1 MNEKLLQNYGPI
13 FDQILDL
20 SELKKYLKFSEKA
33 FLTAQEIIGNE
44 AKDWNTP
51 EGNILTLLN
60 YHALNTSYSVRILNT
75 YVQSLEAFALLRVR
89 LEQLFVCSYLIHSE
103 AKDGFEEFIQDI
115 NRSDHRYAKSIE
127 NLDPSLFGIIEN
139 IFPDKLDHAE
149 KKAFVNER
157 SIDPHFDFENDKL
170 KRKWTNLN
178 TYDMCLHR
186 DKKINQEDPISSIK
200 HQHLYLSIYK
210 SASIFIHSETGILT
224 DNFIQVSNG
233 QIGPQMAYLLTN
245 LVNVAL
251 IDIIQCYEVVNF
263 IKPGKT
269 QKMLD
274 LYSDYS
280 SELANDY
287 KVIFER

>member
-13 FDQILDL
+13 FDQIPDL
-20 SELKKYLKFSEKA
+20 SELKKYLKFSEQA
-33 FLTAQEIIGNE
+33 FLTAQEITGNE

-157 SIDPHFDFENDKL
+157 SID
-170 KRKWTNLN
+170 
-178 TYDMCLHR
+178 MCLHR
-186 DKKINQEDPISSIK
+186 DKKINEEDPISSIK

-224 DNFIQVSNG
+224 DNFIQVSNR

-263 IKPGKT
+263 IKPAKT

-280 SELANDY
+280 SELAKDY
-287 KVIFER
+287 KIIFER